1 MNDATL
7 AELAE
12 HLTRA
17 QEAAAAAAGRLPT
30 GLRVVEPAP
39 GHRWVLCAFDG
50 PAFLCLDEKHQA
62 EQSEEAVR
70 RAAICALLVEQVES
84 LVDAEELTLVA
95 GICDRV
101 ASSDREGSLGEVL
114 RDVARG
120 ARELE
125 QWRRAPGRVVAA
137 VAEIDHG
144 VACHERVRRHYERF
158 LELSEPLVAVQDTL
172 PGDLVDAL
180 RDLDAAASRAG
191 LTTALPVAVAG
202 AFEGVEAGA
211 DEMIAAHLTPL
222 TAGS

>member
-1 MNDATL
+1 MTDAAL

-17 QEAAAAAAGRLPT
+17 QEAAAVAAGRPPT
-30 GLRVVEPAP
+30 GLRMVEPAP
-39 GHRWVLCAFDG
+39 GSNWFLCAFDG
-50 PAFLCLDEKHQA
+50 PAFLCLDERYQP
-62 EQSEEAVR
+62 ETSEEAVR
-70 RAAICALLVEQVES
+70 RAAICALLVEQVEG
-84 LVDAEELTLVA
+84 LVDAEELTLVV
-95 GICDRV
+95 GICERV
-101 ASSDREGSLGEVL
+101 GRTGVDSDVGDVL
-114 RDVARG
+114 KDVARA

-125 QWRRAPGRVVAA
+125 QWRSDSRRVVAA
-137 VAEIDHG
+137 VEEIDHG
-144 VACHERVRRHYERF
+144 VACHERARRHYERF

-191 LTTALPVAVAG
+191 LTMALPVAVAG

-222 TAGS
+222 TAES